1 MGNFR
6 QDVRYA
12 LRTMRKAP
20 GFAAVAVITLAL
32 GIGANTAIFTAINA
46 LFFRSIPV
54 QDPKHLVSVFTTDQR
69 NRGGLNSFLPVSNP
83 NADDI
88 QHRAQSFSG
97 IAVFAD
103 TGVSLSVD
111 GQADRLVAEVASGN
125 FFDVLGVPAA
135 FGRIFKPEDDRQLGA
150 APIIVLSNGLW
161 QRKFASNRNV
171 IGKSVLLNGLGFTI
185 IGVAPRGF
193 QGTAVLGGP
202 DMWVPMC
209 MHEQIFSGF
218 QKKYFNERRFLGF
231 AVVARL
237 KDGVSEEKTREELKS
252 IGSNLESDNPIPNK
266 GRSFTFMPL
275 LQASINPNLRD
286 VFTKAGSVMMA
297 VVGLVLLIACA
308 NITNLLLA
316 RAAGRKREISVRLA
330 LGASRSRIITQLLTE
345 SIMLSLAGGA
355 LGLGVAVVGRDLL
368 WKFRPPFLLQA
379 NLDLTLDTTVLIF
392 TSCIAIG
399 AGVIFGLAPALQSS
413 RPDLVTE
420 LKERAGGEVS
430 SGRRFKLR
438 DVFMVVQVAL
448 SLLALIGAG
457 MFLFSLHNAQKMDP
471 GFDTHNL
478 GMISFDLGSLNYDP
492 QRAKEFQRRVLETAQ
507 AVPGVKAATLA
518 ANIPLFGGGVVRS
531 VFPEGAE
538 GSNDRNGVLV
548 GIDSISAD
556 YLQTMGIPMIR
567 GQGFDSSVREDSV
580 KVVIVNEAAARR
592 FWPDADAVGKRFKFF
607 GENDWRQVIGVARD
621 SKYVTLG
628 EDPTPNIYLPLI
640 QNPGSGLTLFFRTT
654 APTNVTLNTMRT
666 QVQML
671 DRNLPLTN
679 VWPIGEVISQALWA
693 SRFGAGLLTIFALVA
708 LVLCAVGIYGVVGY
722 SVGQHVR
729 EIGIR
734 MALGAQPRDVLLMVL
749 RQSAITMG
757 VGLLIGLAASFML
770 GRWVV
775 SLLYGVSTN
784 PPLTL
789 VGMAMLLACVGFVA
803 SYIPARRAATVDP
816 LIALRKE

>member
-1 MGNFR
+1 
-6 QDVRYA
+6 
-12 LRTMRKAP
+12 
-20 GFAAVAVITLAL
+20 
-32 GIGANTAIFTAINA
+32 
-46 LFFRSIPV
+46 
-54 QDPKHLVSVFTTDQR
+54 
-69 NRGGLNSFLPVSNP
+69 
-83 NADDI
+83 
-88 QHRAQSFSG
+88 
-97 IAVFAD
+97 
-103 TGVSLSVD
+103 
-111 GQADRLVAEVASGN
+111 
-125 FFDVLGVPAA
+125 
-135 FGRIFKPEDDRQLGA
+135 
-150 APIIVLSNGLW
+150 
-161 QRKFASNRNV
+161 
-171 IGKSVLLNGLGFTI
+171 
-185 IGVAPRGF
+185 
-193 QGTAVLGGP
+193 
-202 DMWVPMC
+202 
-209 MHEQIFSGF
+209 
-218 QKKYFNERRFLGF
+218 
-231 AVVARL
+231 
-237 KDGVSEEKTREELKS
+237 
-252 IGSNLESDNPIPNK
+252 
-266 GRSFTFMPL
+266 
-275 LQASINPNLRD
+275 
-286 VFTKAGSVMMA
+286 MA
-297 VVGLVLLIACA
+297 VVGR
-308 NITNLLLA
+308 N
-316 RAAGRKREISVRLA
+316 
-330 LGASRSRIITQLLTE
+330 
-345 SIMLSLAGGA
+345 
-355 LGLGVAVVGRDLL
+355 LL

-392 TSCIAIG
+392 TSCIAIA
-399 AGVIFGLAPALQSS
+399 AGVVFGLAPALQAS

-438 DVFMVVQVAL
+438 DVFMVAQVAL
-448 SLLALIGAG
+448 SLVALIGAG

-492 QRAKEFQRRVLETAQ
+492 QRAKEFQRRVLETVQ

-518 ANIPLFGGGVVRS
+518 ANIPLFGGGVLRS
-531 VFPEGAE
+531 VFPEGSE
-538 GSNDRNGVLV
+538 GSTDRNGVLV
-548 GIDSISAD
+548 GIDNISPD
-556 YLQTMGIPMIR
+556 YLQTMGIPMVR

-580 KVVIVNEAAARR
+580 KVVIINEAAARR

-654 APTNVTLNTMRT
+654 APTNVSLGTIRN

-693 SRFGAGLLTIFALVA
+693 SRFSAGLLTVFALVA

-734 MALGAQPRDVLLMVL
+734 MALGAQPRDVLWMVL
-749 RQSAITMG
+749 RQSAVTMG
-757 VGLLIGLAASFML
+757 VGLLIGLVASFMV
-770 GRWVV
+770 GRWIVN
-775 SLLYGVSTN
+775 LLYGVSTS

-789 VGMAMLLACVGFVA
+789 IGMAMLLAFVGLLA